1 MKGPTD
7 SDLMAFADSE
17 LDERE
22 MRDLEAQ
29 LARDPALRAKVDGVA
44 EIGELVRGHLE
55 LSADAVPQRRLD
67 AMWRE
72 IDKAID
78 RDGAPA
84 VDPAKAAS
92 ANGDVGVVKRLGRWF
107 DRYRGHVLTGA
118 VSAGAVA
125 ALALLLRSPAAPT
138 VTPGEGSAAV
148 AHNAPPAKGSG
159 ATQQMA
165 AYQPEPTE
173 IESLDTPDGTGTV
186 FNLEDEDGSTTVIWV
201 TPEDTVE
208 GI

>member
-1 MKGPTD
+1 MKAPHD
-7 SDLMAFADSE
+7 SELMAFADGE

-22 MRDLEAQ
+22 SRELEAR
-29 LARDPALRAKVDGVA
+29 LAREPMLRGKVDGVT
-44 EIGELVRGHLE
+44 EVGEVLRGHLE
-55 LSADAVPQRRLD
+55 LSADAVPQKRFD
-67 AMWRE
+67 ALWRE

-78 RDGAPA
+78 REAEPAREPAKTAAPA
-84 VDPAKAAS
+84 AE
-92 ANGDVGVVKRLGRWF
+92 GGVWRRVGRWF

-125 ALALLLRSPAAPT
+125 ALALLLRN
-138 VTPGEGSAAV
+138 PGATDGGGTAGGPLADGSAR
-148 AHNAPPAKGSG
+148 APDDR
-159 ATQQMA
+159 ATQPQPTMVH
-165 AYQPEPTE
+165 YQPTE
-173 IESLDTPDGTGTV
+173 IEALDTPGGTGTV